1 MRADILR
8 IAWLSVIGV
17 LLALAVAAQSQAA
30 GRNALVIGNSS
41 YRPGYELRN
50 PIADARG
57 MADSL
62 AAVGFDV
69 IVLEDTDLIS
79 IQHAVDAF
87 VPKAL
92 SGEAAVIYYAGH
104 GARIANRDFL
114 LPVDFQMTNF
124 DNIDSEAFDVERL
137 LQALSSTHAGLK
149 LLFFD
154 ACRNNPLEDRGAV
167 PLQEPAPSRQYGANT
182 MTVYATAQGMTALD
196 GAGQHSP
203 FAEAMM
209 TNLASPNTE
218 LSDLIRLVTIHV
230 RDKTAGRQTTYLQGS
245 LDRDFFLGQYQ
256 GTRGVVSRFSAI
268 PAVTTAS
275 LVFPNSDTEVL
286 LRDQLAGK
294 DAATLRLARN
304 EIFARHGR
312 KFATAALRDHFM
324 QFDWYD
330 PQDTETPLNQTE
342 LRNVELIR
350 EYELKAGL
358 PAGDFV
364 FPDSDRR
371 LLVAADLE
379 PLSKEQLRI
388 ARNEIY
394 ARRGWPFQTP
404 EMKAHFE
411 KFEWYVRNAGKVE
424 LSHIEQQNVDF
435 IRRFEK

>member
-1 MRADILR
+1 MRVTFSRMIFA
-8 IAWLSVIGV
+8 V
-17 LLALAVAAQSQAA
+17 LLAAASVFSVVLDAPAA

-50 PIADARG
+50 PVADARG
-57 MADSL
+57 IADSL
-62 AAVGFDV
+62 AAIGFDV
-69 IVLEDTDLIS
+69 IVLEDSDLLS
-79 IQHAVDAF
+79 IQHAVDSF

-92 SGEAAVIYYAGH
+92 RGEAAVIYYAGH

-124 DNIDSEAFDVERL
+124 DNVDSEAFDVDRL
-137 LQALSSTHAGLK
+137 VQALSSTHAELK

-154 ACRNNPLEDRGAV
+154 ACRNNPLEDRGAIAIQQ
-167 PLQEPAPSRQYGANT
+167 PSPSRQYGVNT
-182 MTVYATAQGMTALD
+182 LTVYATAQGMKALD
-196 GAGQHSP
+196 GAGDHSP
-203 FAEAMM
+203 FAEGMM
-209 TNLASPNTE
+209 ANIGQPDTE
-218 LSDLIRLVTIHV
+218 LGDLIREVTAYV

-245 LDRDFFLGQYQ
+245 LEQDFFLGRHEGGR
-256 GTRGVVSRFSAI
+256 GTISSAQTLPPVVIAG
-268 PAVTTAS
+268 
-275 LVFPNSDTEVL
+275 LVFANSSTAL
-286 LRDQLAGK
+286 LARSELDNK

-312 KFATAALRDHFM
+312 KFAAADLRDHF
-324 QFDWYD
+324 QRFDWYD
-330 PQDTETPLNQTE
+330 PEAGETPLNQIE
-342 LRNVELIR
+342 VQNVELIR

-371 LLVAADLE
+371 LLVAADVELL
-379 PLSKEQLRI
+379 PKDRLRI

-404 EMKAHFE
+404 EMKAYFE
-411 KFEWYVRNAGKVE
+411 KFEWYVRSPGKVE

-435 IRRFEK
+435 IRKFEK